1 MIKKNLIFALCAT
14 LLPLVVHGFTIPT
27 DTKIEVPIAMGK
39 VADTVVVDEEL
50 GEVVTKTADDA
61 DDEASVVEDQRI
73 AGLVAQQVAAE
84 LQKYEQ
90 QAQEETGKPVR
101 RFKKRGYLT
110 DRAWTLGS
118 TAVVASLVGI
128 IGTLGGV
135 ALWQAVRKPAAG
147 AGAGNAGAPG
157 AALGVGN
164 AGAPGAGAV
173 VPGAIA
179 GAQPA
184 GAPGAA
190 AAAVG
195 AGGGAAA
202 VGAGGAGAAVG
213 AQPAGAQPAGAAV
226 GAAPGGAG
234 LPPVPPVQGWGAWGL
249 KKVSG
254 AGSAILTYFLDGA
267 G

>member
-1 MIKKNLIFALCAT
+1 MIKKNLIFALCAS
-14 LLPLVVHGFTIPT
+14 LLPLMVHGFTIPT
-27 DTKIEVPIAMGK
+27 DTKIEVPITMGK
-39 VADTVVVDEEL
+39 VADTAVVDEEL
-50 GEVVTKTADDA
+50 GA

-135 ALWQAVRKPAAG
+135 ALWQAVRKPVAAG
-147 AGAGNAGAPG
+147 VGNAGVPG
-157 AALGVGN
+157 AAPGVGN
-164 AGAPGAGAV
+164 AGA
-173 VPGAIA
+173 PGAIA

-184 GAPGAA
+184 GN
-190 AAAVG
+190 AAVG
-195 AGGGAAA
+195 APGAGVVVAGA
-202 VGAGGAGAAVG
+202 VGGNAPGAV
-213 AQPAGAQPAGAAV
+213 AGAQPAGAAAV
-226 GAAPGGAG
+226 GAPGAAG
-234 LPPVPPVQGWGAWGL
+234 LPPVPPVPPVQGWGAWGL
-249 KKVSG
+249 GKVSG
-254 AGSAILTYFLDGA
+254 AGSAVLTYFLDGA